1 MFIHVKIYLLNVSL
15 QAWYIVLPAAER
27 QSEML
32 EKKMLQA
39 NN

>member
-1 MFIHVKIYLLNVSL
+1 MHVKIYLLNISL

-27 QSEML
+27 QSGMIK
-32 EKKMLQA
+32 KKMLQA